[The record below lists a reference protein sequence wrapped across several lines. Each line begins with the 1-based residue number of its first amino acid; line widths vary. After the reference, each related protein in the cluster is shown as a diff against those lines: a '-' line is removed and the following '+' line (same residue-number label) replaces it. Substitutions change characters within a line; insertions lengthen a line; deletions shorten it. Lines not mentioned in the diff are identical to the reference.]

1 MIKFSGPVK
10 DASVEMVK
18 EGTYEGYFRVVTFDG
33 EFQIDYNRVS
43 SAFEVSPEDE
53 LFLVK
58 TKDFDEDAWFHGT
71 LKNFGTDKFENIEF
85 SFVNDDETMHLSI
98 IMPRGVYSQMKER
111 LQVGKRYSFQL
122 TDNKP
127 AFEMFIEQNK

>member
-1 MIKFSGPVK
+1 MIKFSGPIK
-10 DASVEMVK
+10 DATVDKVDGAF
-18 EGTYEGYFRVVTFDG
+18 EGSFKVVTFDG
-33 EFQIDYNRVS
+33 EFSIDYHNAT
-43 SAFEVSPEDE
+43 SAFELSPQDE

-58 TKDFDEDAWFHGT
+58 TKDFDEDAWFHGR
-71 LKNFGTDKFENIEF
+71 LKGFCTDKFENIEF
-85 SFVNDDETMHLSI
+85 SFVDDTDIMNLTI
-98 IMPRGVYSQMKER
+98 IIPRGVYLQMNER